1 MLHFVEATTATTIES
16 KVAQAIDYVSRNSN
30 ADDPINDASNIFSDN
45 YDEYMQIF
53 VALEKHFNGR
63 VYEL

>member
-1 MLHFVEATTATTIES
+1 MLES
-16 KVAQAIDYVSRNSN
+16 KIAKAIDYVNRNSN
-30 ADDPINDASNIFSDN
+30 ADDPINDASNIFADS